1 MADSI
6 YKVIF
11 LNQNQVFEIYAKH
24 IYQSD
29 MYGFIEIEEFVFGER
44 TQMIVDP
51 SEEKLKNEFSSVKR
65 SYIPMHSLVRIDEVE
80 KEGVPKISEFK
91 GENITQLNLG
101 KSLAPRDKSGGSE

>member
-101 KSLAPRDKSGGSE
+101 KPLTPRDRSGGSE

>member
-101 KSLAPRDKSGGSE
+101 KPLAPRDRSGGSE

>member
-80 KEGVPKISEFK
+80 KEGVPKIK
-91 GENITQLNLG
+91 
-101 KSLAPRDKSGGSE
+101 

>member
-80 KEGVPKISEFK
+80 KEGIPKIREFK
-91 GENITQLNLG
+91 GENITQLNSG
-101 KSLAPRDKSGGSE
+101 KPFAPRDRSGGNE